1 MSEVASGRPPPLA
14 TIAIPTYNRSAGLR
28 QALVSAQAQDYAPI
42 EILVLDNAS
51 SDDTT
56 TVCKEVAA
64 SDLRVRCVRHRE
76 NLGPS
81 RNFNAGLQLARGEY
95 FMWLADDDW
104 ISANYVSACIGALE
118 GDPALALVGGAAQF
132 PDEPDRAPR
141 PPLQV
146 SQPDPEARALSYLWN
161 AHENSIFYG
170 VYRRAQIAPVGLKN
184 ILAGDWAT
192 VAAIATV
199 GAIATLPQAQIW
211 RSSGGASRG
220 HAATVRSLGLPRW
233 QRYAPKL
240 SIAANVAGYFR
251 REYPFPQLDA
261 AGRRRLARRVFLVLL
276 ARKRALRWLLLFV
289 PAALRPQRVR

>member
-1 MSEVASGRPPPLA
+1 MSGAAGRPLPLA
-14 TIAIPTYNRSAGLR
+14 TIAIPTYNRSASLR
-28 QALVSAQAQDYAPI
+28 RALASAQAQGYAPI
-42 EILVLDNAS
+42 EILVVDNAS
-51 SDDTT
+51 TDDTPA
-56 TVCKEVAA
+56 VCEEIAA
-64 SDLRVRCVRHRE
+64 ADARVRCVRHPN
-76 NLGPS
+76 NLGAS

-104 ISANYVSACIGALE
+104 ISANYLSACIGALE
-118 GDPALALVGGAAQF
+118 GDPALALAGGAAQF

-141 PPLQV
+141 PALQAA
-146 SQPDPEARALSYLWN
+146 QPDPEARALSYLWN

-170 VYRRAQIAPVGLKN
+170 VYRHPQIAPVGLKN

-199 GAIATLPQAQIW
+199 GTIVTLPQAQIW
-211 RSSGGASRG
+211 RSSGGASRS
-220 HAATVRSLGLPRW
+220 HASTVRSLGLPRW

-251 REYPFPQLDA
+251 REYPFPHLDA

-289 PAALRPQRVR
+289 PAAMRPERVR